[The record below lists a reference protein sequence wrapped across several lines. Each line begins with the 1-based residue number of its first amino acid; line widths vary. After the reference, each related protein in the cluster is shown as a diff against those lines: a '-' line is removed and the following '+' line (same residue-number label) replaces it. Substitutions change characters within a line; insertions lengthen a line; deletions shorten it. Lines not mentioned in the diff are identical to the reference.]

1 MFNPFLVLDN
11 FISLV
16 GHCHRLRGAQQP
28 TKCSRSQCESCCCV
42 ESRRIDIHNV
52 HNGAGGSQ
60 QNICLD
66 RADVTG
72 LGDVIVPLHNN
83 NVSCCDL
90 QCQWRHF
97 LTHRTPSACR
107 PPPPPPPAC
116 ASALC
121 SQLPASWTRPASIR
135 GRDSLCY
142 IIHNNDIVG
151 FCTRYNIIWV
161 KLFSHI

>member
-1 MFNPFLVLDN
+1 MLTKPPVPYDFCVADP
-11 FISLV
+11 ISRFQL
-16 GHCHRLRGAQQP
+16 GEGPSRGLLRDYEPSDGP
-28 TKCSRSQCESCCCV
+28 LFESLV

-121 SQLPASWTRPASIR
+121 SQLPASWTRPALNTR
-135 GRDSLCY
+135 QGQPLLCSY
-142 IIHNNDIVG
+142 I
-151 FCTRYNIIWV
+151 T
-161 KLFSHI
+161 

>member
-1 MFNPFLVLDN
+1 MGRFAALAAAAA
-11 FISLV
+11 
-16 GHCHRLRGAQQP
+16 G
-28 TKCSRSQCESCCCV
+28 SRV

-135 GRDSLCY
+135 GRGSLCY

-151 FCTRYNIIWV
+151 FCTRYNII
-161 KLFSHI
+161 